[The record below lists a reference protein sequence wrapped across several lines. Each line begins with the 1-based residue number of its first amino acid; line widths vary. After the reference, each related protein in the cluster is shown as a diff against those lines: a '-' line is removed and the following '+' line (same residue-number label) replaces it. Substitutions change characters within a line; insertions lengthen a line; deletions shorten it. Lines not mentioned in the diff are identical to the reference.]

1 MNNVDNFFKIISF
14 FTECLLYFQE
24 SFPLNKER
32 MIALKSLRG
41 DIWAPYSPDCN
52 PCDFFLLGYLK
63 GKVYNPVSSNITTLK
78 RNIKTEYERIPE
90 VIVIKAIQNM
100 KKRGDSWFVL
110 REDSL
115 REESSN

>member
-1 MNNVDNFFKIISF
+1 MNNVDNFFRIISF
-14 FTECLLYFQE
+14 YTECLLYFQE

-41 DIWAPYSPDCN
+41 DIWAPYSSDCN

-63 GKVYNPVSSNITTLK
+63 GKVYNLVSINITTLK

-90 VIVIKAIQNM
+90 VIVIKAIQNI
-100 KKRGDSWFVL
+100 KKRGRLMVCAEGGQFEGRKL
-110 REDSL
+110 
-115 REESSN
+115 

>member
-14 FTECLLYFQE
+14 LAEFLLYFQE

-32 MIALKSLRG
+32 MVALKSLRG
-41 DIWAPYSPDCN
+41 DIWAPYSSDCN
-52 PCDFFLLGYLK
+52 PCDFFFL
-63 GKVYNPVSSNITTLK
+63 VYNPVSSNITTLK

-115 REESSN
+115 REENSN

>member
-14 FTECLLYFQE
+14 YTEYILYFQE

-41 DIWAPYSPDCN
+41 DISGPYSSDYN

-63 GKVYNPVSSNITTLK
+63 GMVYNPVSSNLTTLK

-90 VIVIKAIQNM
+90 VIVIKAIQNI
-100 KKRGDSWFVL
+100 KKRGRLMVCAEGGQFEGRKL
-110 REDSL
+110 
-115 REESSN
+115 